1 VFGRSRLAVAGA
13 VLCVSA
19 ALAVTGAWAL
29 AGGELDPR
37 FGAAGV
43 TTLALSRGSD
53 GANAATVS
61 RDGTLLVAGYAER
74 RGRITDFVVVRLR
87 DDGSPDPG
95 FGAGGVARVDV
106 ARGEAAAEALPEPG
120 EIVEQADGK
129 IVLGGWTVLPDTHAG
144 FAFVRLLADG
154 RRDPSFGSDGV
165 VIVPER
171 VFGRYFNEEC
181 PEINALALT
190 ADGRIVAVGT
200 IGCGGEHGQYPRL
213 VALRLLPDGSLDRS
227 FHGDGRW
234 ASRAAGCAASA
245 VHVAAD
251 GGLLIAGQG
260 GGDEYCSGGKM
271 RLIRL
276 RADGR
281 YATDWASRGRRTIGF
296 WGFEYASAS
305 AMAVDGQGRMLLV
318 GEAEGRLALARVLAD
333 GRLDSGFGNR
343 GRRVLPRRARRSLE
357 SATGVALAG
366 DGSALVSVDSARL
379 RRLGVYDPVRV
390 DALLARL
397 TPDGQLARAFGARGW
412 LRLPFG
418 GWATAED
425 VVVDAAGRTF
435 VVGFNFRSG
444 RGNFKVA
451 RLR

>member
-1 VFGRSRLAVAGA
+1 MFGRSRLAGAGA

-19 ALAVTGAWAL
+19 AVSVTGAWAL
-29 AGGELDPR
+29 AGGEPDPG
-37 FGAAGV
+37 FGAGGV
-43 TTLALSRGSD
+43 TTLALSPATD
-53 GANAATVS
+53 GASAATVS
-61 RDGTLLVAGYAER
+61 RDGTLLVAAHADPR
-74 RGRITDFVVVRLR
+74 RGLNTDFVAVRLR
-87 DDGSPDPG
+87 DDGSPVPG

-106 ARGEAAAEALPEPG
+106 AGQEAEAG
-120 EIVEQADGK
+120 EIIEQADGR
-129 IVLGGWTVLPDTHAG
+129 IVLGGWALLPDTHAG

-165 VIVPER
+165 VIVPEW
-171 VFGRYFNEEC
+171 VFEWYFNEEC

-251 GGLLIAGQG
+251 GGLLIAGES
-260 GGDEYCSGGKM
+260 GGDDYCLGGRM

-281 YATDWASRGRRTIGF
+281 YATDWASRGRRVIGF
-296 WGFEYASAS
+296 PGFEWASAS

-333 GRLDSGFGNR
+333 GRLDYGFGNR
-343 GRRVLPRRARRSLE
+343 GRRVLPRLARRSEE
-357 SATGVALAG
+357 SVTGVALAS
-366 DGSALVSVDSARL
+366 DGSALVSVSSFRY
-379 RRLGVYDPVRV
+379 RRDGQFYELFDA

-397 TPDGQLARAFGARGW
+397 TPDGQLAGAFGAGGW

-418 GWATAED
+418 GWATAQD
-425 VVVDAAGRTF
+425 VVLDATGRAI
-435 VVGFNFRSG
+435 VVGLAARRPG
-444 RGNFKVA
+444 RADFTVA